1 MGALTPLPRA
11 PSFILGVVGHRGQV
25 LPLVD
30 LLRFLQ
36 QGESRPTTRSRLF
49 VSEHQGQAAGFLADQ
64 IVGLRR
70 IFVAD
75 RLPAP
80 AGAGANAEFMDGVVA
95 SRDLGALNLLNLPRV
110 LHAAR
115 QRAVAR

>member
-1 MGALTPLPRA
+1 
-11 PSFILGVVGHRGQV
+11 
-25 LPLVD
+25 
-30 LLRFLQ
+30 
-36 QGESRPTTRSRLF
+36 
-49 VSEHQGQAAGFLADQ
+49 
-64 IVGLRR
+64 
-70 IFVAD
+70 
-75 RLPAP
+75 LPAP